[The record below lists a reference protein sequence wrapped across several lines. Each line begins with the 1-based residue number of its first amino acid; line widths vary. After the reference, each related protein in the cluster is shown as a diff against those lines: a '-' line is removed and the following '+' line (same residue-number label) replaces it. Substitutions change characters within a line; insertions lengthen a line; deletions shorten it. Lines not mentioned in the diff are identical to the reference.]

1 MKRLLAPFAFA
12 LAMARVAARRLWANQ
27 RLAAGLLLGFA
38 VAVAAAS
45 SVPVFAAVSLQ
56 RVLQSDLRSAE
67 ARQPAS
73 VHMAWFSKP
82 NLAVTA
88 QQFLAADQIAQQ
100 SGPALLGM
108 AVEPFVRYG
117 ATELGAAVPE
127 DRRKVNPNK
136 TRWMS
141 LAFQTDLEQHIDL
154 IDGRLPNP
162 GRQADGSI
170 EVLVEEAT
178 LDKQDFT
185 VDARLILPLGKGDR
199 APKVTLHVVGAFK
212 RTDPLD
218 PYWFQGNPFEQHFF
232 VGEETFRQEILP
244 LNGLVAGQYSWFFG
258 VNSESVRVVDAIP
271 FLAGMYSLE
280 ARMAQALPGAE
291 LFGGPMELLT
301 RFAIRA
307 ADLRLMLLLLA
318 VPPLAVVAYF
328 IVVTSGMIVDGQ
340 RQEIAV
346 LRSRGAGVWQ
356 ILFVYVLEGLLLAG
370 AALAIGLP
378 LGLWLARL
386 MGSAVGFLS
395 FVNRTLP
402 EQMLSAEFWL
412 YGAAA
417 ALLAILAYV
426 APAIGAAR
434 QSIIS
439 YKQESARGRKGAAW
453 ARLGLDLLLLGLAG
467 YAYYTMQGARGMLA
481 AVGDGEP
488 LGRVEPLHL
497 LAPALFVIGAGLAI
511 MRIVPWLG
519 RLGARLADR
528 WAGAPLYLALTQVG
542 RASTSYLPVVFLL
555 TLTVGMGLYS
565 AAAART
571 VERNTTDR
579 LLYAYGADVIL
590 NEVFEFEEEEGAE
603 QGSGEGQFIPPPW
616 ELHYILPGVVHPAR
630 VRKEE
635 VSPSVGGRAQ
645 RKGTLMAIDPQDFGR
660 VAWFRPDLA
669 PVHFYD
675 FLNQLAR
682 DEEAVLVNTEFLRRN
697 NLKLGDRVSL
707 TGTEGQEVSL
717 VIYGTVDYWPTL
729 YPQQGDL
736 FIANFDFIETYM
748 GLKPYEVWLRMADG
762 AKLQPVIDALKAQS
776 VLTMNATDARQ
787 KLVSQRRDPTLNGLM
802 GGLTTGF
809 LLSAVLTLLGF
820 WLHAALNARSRLLQF
835 GVLRAIGLT
844 GPQLS
849 GSVILEQV
857 LAVLLG
863 VGAGTGLGLVAA
875 DLFIPFLQQG
885 ADAAAQ
891 TPPFLVISAATDR
904 LRMYLLLLLMVAISM
919 AGLWAYLSRLRIS
932 EAVKLGED
940 H

>member
-1 MKRLLAPFAFA
+1 MMIL
-12 LAMARVAARRLWANQ
+12 VAARRLWANR

-38 VAVAAAS
+38 VAVAAAA
-45 SVPVFAAVSLQ
+45 SVPIFAAVSLQ
-56 RVLQSDLRSAE
+56 RVLQSDLRAAKE
-67 ARQPAS
+67 RQPAS
-73 VHMAWFSKP
+73 VHMAWFAKP
-82 NLAVTA
+82 NQAVTA
-88 QQFLAADQIAQQ
+88 KQFLEADQIARE
-100 SGPALLGM
+100 SGRAMLGM
-108 AVEPFVRYG
+108 PVEPFVRYG

-141 LAFQTDLEQHIDL
+141 LAFQTGLEEQITL
-154 IDGRLPNP
+154 IDGRLPKP
-162 GRQADGSI
+162 GRQPDGSL

-178 LDKQDFT
+178 LEKQDFT
-185 VDARLILPLGKGDR
+185 VGARLILPLGKGDR
-199 APKVTLHVVGAFK
+199 APKVTVSVVGAFQ
-212 RTDPLD
+212 RLDPLGA
-218 PYWFQGNPFEQHFF
+218 YWFQGNPFEQHLFIS
-232 VGEETFRQEILP
+232 EESFRQEILP
-244 LNGLVAGQYSWFFG
+244 LDGVTAGQYSWFYG
-258 VNSESVRVVDAIP
+258 VASESLRVVDAIP
-271 FLAGMYSLE
+271 FLSGMYNLE
-280 ARMAQALPGAE
+280 ARMAQALPGTE

-301 RFAIRA
+301 RFAYRA

-346 LRSRGAGVWQ
+346 LRSRGAGLSQ

-370 AALAIGLP
+370 LAMLLGLP

-402 EQMLSAEFWL
+402 ALQLSTEFWL

-417 ALLAILAYV
+417 ALLAVLAYV
-426 APAIGAAR
+426 LPAVGAAR
-434 QSIIS
+434 QSIIA

-453 ARLGLDLLLLGLAG
+453 ARLGLDAILLGLAG

-481 AVGDGEP
+481 SVSEGEA

-497 LAPALFVIGAGLAI
+497 LAPALFIIGAGLLLL
-511 MRIVPWLG
+511 RLVPLLG
-519 RLGARLADR
+519 RLAALAADR
-528 WAGAPLYLALTQVG
+528 WARAPLYLALTQIG
-542 RASTSYLPVVFLL
+542 RAPSSYLPVVFLL

-565 AAAART
+565 ASAART

-579 LLYAYGADVIL
+579 LLYASGADVIL
-590 NEVFEFEEEEGAE
+590 DEAFEFEEEEGSE
-603 QGSGEGQFIPPPW
+603 MGSGEGQYIAPPW
-616 ELHYILPGVVHPAR
+616 ELHYSLPGVVHPAR
-630 VRKEE
+630 VRLEE
-635 VSPSVGGRAQ
+635 VTPSVGGRAQ
-645 RKGTLMAIDPQDFGR
+645 RKGQLMAIDPQDFGR

-697 NLKLGDRVSL
+697 KLNLGDRISL
-707 TGTEGQEVSL
+707 MGTQGQEVSL

-729 YPQQGDL
+729 YPRQTDI
-736 FIANFDFIETYM
+736 FIANYDFIESYL
-748 GLKPYEVWLRMADG
+748 GLKPYQVWLRMEAG

-776 VLTMNATDARQ
+776 VLTLNAADTRQ
-787 KLVSQRRDPTLNGLM
+787 KLIGQRRDPTLNGLM

-809 LLSAVLTLLGF
+809 LLSAALTLLGF

-844 GPQLS
+844 GTQLS
-849 GSVILEQV
+849 GAVILEQA
-857 LAVLLG
+857 LAVLMG
-863 VGAGTGLGLVAA
+863 VGAGTGLGLLAA
-875 DLFIPFLQQG
+875 GLFIPFLQQG
-885 ADAAAQ
+885 ADAASQ
-891 TPPFLVISAATDR
+891 TPPFLVISAAGDR
-904 LRMYLLLLLMVAISM
+904 VRMYLVLLLMVAISM
-919 AGLWAYLSRLRIS
+919 GGLWAYLSRLRIA